1 VLAGAARFTPI
12 FLAGSRHA
20 LRFVAHLFLSL
31 LLLLPRHLL
40 GHFLRRFLG
49 LVSHLHTV
57 LSEG

>member
-1 VLAGAARFTPI
+1 MVGAARFTPI
-12 FLAGSRHA
+12 VLTCSRHT
-20 LRFVAHLFLSL
+20 LRVLAHLLLPL